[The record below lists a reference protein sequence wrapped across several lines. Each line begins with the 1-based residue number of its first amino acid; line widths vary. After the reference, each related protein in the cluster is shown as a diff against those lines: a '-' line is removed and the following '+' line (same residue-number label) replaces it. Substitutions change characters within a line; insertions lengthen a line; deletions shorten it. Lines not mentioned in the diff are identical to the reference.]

1 MATVIIPTPL
11 RKFTNNTAR
20 LQVKPGTIQETVSE
34 LTANFPDLKKHLLD
48 EKGNI
53 RSYVNIFVG
62 DDDIRDLQQE
72 KTAVHEGTVIS
83 IVPAIAGGAPD
94 NGQAPNRNNGQPG
107 NRENGQS
114 PDRDNGQ
121 HANAPFAKPGN
132 APFTKEELA
141 RYNRHIII
149 PGFGMEAQQKLKAAK
164 VLVIGSGGLG
174 SPVLLYLAAAGVGTI
189 GIVDFDVVDDSNLQR
204 QVLFGVD
211 AIGQSKVE
219 AAKKRLEAL
228 NPYIR
233 LQVYNTHLNSQNALD
248 ILRDYDVI
256 ADGTDN
262 FPTRYLVNDASVLLG
277 KPNVYASIFQFEGQ
291 VSVFNYRDAGGKL
304 GPNYRDLYPT
314 PPPPGLVPSCAEGG
328 VLGVLPGIIG
338 SLQALEVIKVTT
350 GVGETLSGRFYIFD
364 ALNFESR
371 TFKIKPR
378 EDNPI
383 NGKNPTITGL
393 IDYEQFCGMR
403 AVEEKPLKEI
413 TVKELYDWQVQG
425 EPFQLIDVR
434 EPHEYDIV
442 NIGGELI
449 PLATISDHAQNIST
463 NKKVVVHCKVG
474 GRSAKAIREL
484 EEKFG
489 FTNLYNLKGGI
500 LAYIDQVQPEL
511 TKY

>member
-20 LQVKPGTIQETVSE
+20 LQVRPGTIQDTVDE
-34 LTANFPDLKKHLLD
+34 LTNNFPDLKKHLLD
-48 EKGNI
+48 ENGRI
-53 RSYVNIFVG
+53 RSYVNIFIG
-62 DDDIRDLQQE
+62 NDDIRDLQQE
-72 KTAVHEGTVIS
+72 NTAVNEAAVIS
-83 IVPAIAGGAPD
+83 IIPAIAGG
-94 NGQAPNRNNGQPG
+94 
-107 NRENGQS
+107 S
-114 PDRDNGQ
+114 PDG
-121 HANAPFAKPGN
+121 PVT
-132 APFTKEELA
+132 FTKEELA

-149 PGFGMEAQQKLKAAK
+149 PGFGMEAQQKLKSAK

-211 AIGQSKVE
+211 AIGQPKVE
-219 AAKKRLEAL
+219 AARRRLTAL
-228 NPYIR
+228 NPHIR
-233 LQVYNTHLNSQNALD
+233 LNLYNTHLNSHNALD

-291 VSVFNYRDAGGKL
+291 VSVFNYRDAGGNP

-338 SLQALEVIKVTT
+338 SLQALEVIKVIT
-350 GVGETLSGRFYIFD
+350 GVGEPLSGRLYIFD

-371 TFKIKPR
+371 TFTIRPR
-378 EDNPI
+378 ENNPL
-383 NGKNPTITGL
+383 NGKNPTITTL

-403 AVEEKPLKEI
+403 AVEEAPLKEV
-413 TVKELYDWQVQG
+413 TVKELYDWQVKG
-425 EPFQLIDVR
+425 ESFQLIDVR

-449 PLATISDHAQNIST
+449 PLAEVAANSDRIDRDR
-463 NKKVVVHCKVG
+463 KVIVHCKMG

-484 EEKFG
+484 EGKFG

-500 LAYIDQVQPEL
+500 LAYIDEVQPEL